1 MKFLAALVLAAFS
14 SGAFAQ
20 DNSIKICN
28 PQNKSEYYQMTIK
41 GKEAIEK
48 VKDSS
53 SLKTQKFVVNKTMN
67 ASLEDLRNME
77 SRNNMNVRLVSG
89 VAYDLGGQDF
99 IVIAKDTNNV
109 KYLFHI
115 LGPYTQ
121 LVGDSSSCR

>member
-1 MKFLAALVLAAFS
+1 MKFLSALAFVAFS
-14 SGAFAQ
+14 FGAFAQ
-20 DNSIKICN
+20 DNYIKICN
-28 PQNKSEYYQMTIK
+28 PQNKSEYYQLTIK
-41 GKEAIEK
+41 GKEAVEK

-53 SLKTQKFVVNKTMN
+53 SIKTQKFEVRKTLE
-67 ASLEDLRNME
+67 ATLEDLRNME
-77 SRNNMNVRLVSG
+77 TANRMNVRLIKG

-99 IVIAKDTNNV
+99 ILIAKGTNNL